1 MICMQIAIVN
11 QSDHFA
17 SEWMGWV
24 IEGQVND
31 LHAIV
36 ASLQLSAFF
45 QPKCSSPLSIGRS
58 NIVTCQEAIRLQLML
73 LIRAC

>member
-1 MICMQIAIVN
+1 MQVAIVN
-11 QSDHFA
+11 QYDHFA
-17 SEWMGWV
+17 SECRGWV
-24 IEGQVND
+24 IKGQAND

-45 QPKCSSPLSIGRS
+45 QPKCSSPLSIGQY

-73 LIRAC
+73 LSRAS